1 MAKEVETESISII
14 LENGEQINVE
24 FPDNIADELF
34 SEMREAQSRDEFWWV
49 GNWTNARAM
58 YKGVYLD
65 HINMKRV
72 IGFS

>member
-34 SEMREAQSRDEFWWV
+34 SEMREE
-49 GNWTNARAM
+49 
-58 YKGVYLD
+58 
-65 HINMKRV
+65 H
-72 IGFS
+72 